1 MSTLL
6 LRFAGPMQSW
16 GTQSRFTERDTGLEP
31 SKSGVLGLLC
41 AAMGIDREDDH
52 ALAQLAQLAMG
63 VREDRPGVFSDDYH
77 TAGGG
82 TFRGQPYGVVKASGS
97 RGDPV
102 VSHRYY
108 LADADFRIALEGST
122 VLLEKIEAAL
132 RAPSGPLYLGRKS
145 FPATPPLCLG
155 LVPEDPEKALSMLPW
170 CKVRPW
176 DEIPPRLRLVT
187 ECAPGEGAA
196 RNDVPLSFA
205 NGRRRFMVRYVRT
218 TYCEGFPV
226 VESLEEAWPC
236 ISHE

>member
-6 LRFAGPMQSW
+6 LRLAGPMQSW
-16 GTQSRFTERDTGLEP
+16 GTQSRFTQRDTGLEP

-41 AAMGIDREDDH
+41 AAMGIDRENDR
-52 ALAQLAQLAMG
+52 ALAELTKLAMG
-63 VREDRPGVFSDDYH
+63 VREDRPGVFSVDYH

-102 VSHRYY
+102 VSQRYY
-108 LADADFRIALEGST
+108 LADADFKVALEGST
-122 VLLEKIEAAL
+122 VLLERIEAAL
-132 RAPSGPLYLGRKS
+132 HAPSGPLYLGRKS

-155 LVPEDPEKALSMLPW
+155 MVSENLEKALSLLPW
-170 CKVRPW
+170 RKVGPR
-176 DEIPPRLRLVT
+176 DKIPSQLRLVT

-218 TYCEGFPV
+218 SYCEGFPV

-236 ISHE
+236 TSHK